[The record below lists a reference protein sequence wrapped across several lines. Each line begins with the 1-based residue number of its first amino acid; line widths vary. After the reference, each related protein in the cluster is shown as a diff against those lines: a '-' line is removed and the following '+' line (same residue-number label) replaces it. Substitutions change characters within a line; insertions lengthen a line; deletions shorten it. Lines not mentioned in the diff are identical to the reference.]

1 MDLFLQ
7 ILQLLGVAGWIKTA
21 FDTFNNYRKKN
32 KEGDT
37 ALKLAG
43 ITEDARR
50 LMRVEEQANNL
61 FTELREV
68 EKENNQLQVKAST
81 LEFRLEEALKREEA
95 LRLELAENE
104 RYINEKP
111 KMRMLLS
118 DALLVFRAIEDKAP
132 IEVISEIVGRV
143 STEITRIDRE
153 E

>member
-1 MDLFLQ
+1 METL
-7 ILQLLGVAGWIKTA
+7 IQLLVALGVGGLITKGIDKWTESRKNSKHD
-21 FDTFNNYRKKN
+21 DT
-32 KEGDT
+32 T
-37 ALKLAG
+37 LKLAEVS
-43 ITEDARR
+43 EDARR

-61 FTELREV
+61 FAELREV

-81 LEFRLEEALKREEA
+81 LEFRLEEALRREEA
-95 LRLELAENE
+95 LKIELAENV

-118 DALLVFRAIEDKAP
+118 DALLIFRAMEDKAP
-132 IEVISEIVGRV
+132 IEQIKELVGRV